1 MYNFKD
7 VLILLNQGYSHRYIS
22 SIQHISRDRLR
33 YISSYIE
40 AHKLDYYELVK
51 LSNVELEAILFPKKE
66 RESIFEEPNIE
77 ELVLELKKKGVTMK
91 LLWEE
96 YKKDCINRDKI
107 YYQYSSFRKK
117 FAEFTRVHQA
127 RAHFNHNPAE
137 KIEVDYAG
145 GTINIANPN
154 TGQITKAYLF
164 VGVLP
169 YSQYTYA
176 EFTENM
182 KLENWIQSHVNM
194 FEYFGGS
201 TPIIISDNLKAGV
214 ISNKK
219 NEDPVLNVH
228 YNEAMS
234 YYNATIVPAEPL
246 TPKGKPSAEGNVGK
260 LTTQILARLRNTIFN
275 SIYEANLECN
285 RLLEEF
291 NNKPYQKREGSR
303 YDVYKNEEKD
313 LLQSLPKVPFGY
325 GEQKICKVQ
334 KNYHISVLKQNYSVP
349 FKYIGTEV
357 KVKVTTKM
365 IYVYANNDIVTSHMR
380 LQGRNYQYSTKEEHL
395 PKTHIQAN
403 NWNGDYFRRWA
414 NAVGPNTYTVV
425 DRLLKSYSHE
435 QQGYKGV
442 NSLLCLG
449 NNYGK
454 LKLESAFERAL
465 SLVSIPRYNNIKKI
479 IEVSQDIE
487 DEKRELLNENSY
499 MRGNAYFGK
508 DEN

>member
-1 MYNFKD
+1 M
-7 VLILLNQGYSHRYIS
+7 
-22 SIQHISRDRLR
+22 
-33 YISSYIE
+33 
-40 AHKLDYYELVK
+40 
-51 LSNVELEAILFPKKE
+51 
-66 RESIFEEPNIE
+66 
-77 ELVLELKKKGVTMK
+77 
-91 LLWEE
+91 
-96 YKKDCINRDKI
+96 
-107 YYQYSSFRKK
+107 
-117 FAEFTRVHQA
+117 
-127 RAHFNHNPAE
+127 
-137 KIEVDYAG
+137 
-145 GTINIANPN
+145 
-154 TGQITKAYLF
+154 
-164 VGVLP
+164 
-169 YSQYTYA
+169 
-176 EFTENM
+176 
-182 KLENWIQSHVNM
+182 
-194 FEYFGGS
+194 
-201 TPIIISDNLKAGV
+201 AGV

-219 NEDPVLNVH
+219 DEDPVLNVH

-275 SIYEANLECN
+275 SIYEANLECK

-291 NNKPYQKREGSR
+291 NNKPFQKLEGSR
-303 YDVYKNEEKD
+303 YEVYKNEEKD
-313 LLQSLPKVPFGY
+313 LLQPLPKVPFEY
-325 GEQKICKVQ
+325 GEWKMCKVQ

-380 LQGRNYQYSTKEEHL
+380 LYGRNYQYSTKEEHL

-414 NAVGPNTYTVV
+414 SVVGPNTYTVV

-442 NSLLCLG
+442 NSLLCLA
-449 NNYGK
+449 NNYSK
-454 LKLESAFERAL
+454 LKLEFACERAL
-465 SLVSIPRYNNIKKI
+465 SLVNIPRYNNIKKI

-487 DEKRELLNENSY
+487 DEKKDLLNENSY

-508 DEN
+508 DNK